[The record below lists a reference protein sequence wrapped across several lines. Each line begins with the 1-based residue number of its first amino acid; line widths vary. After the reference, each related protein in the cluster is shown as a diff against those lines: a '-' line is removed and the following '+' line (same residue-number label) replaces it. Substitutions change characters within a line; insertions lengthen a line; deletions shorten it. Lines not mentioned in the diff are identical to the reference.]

1 MDTDSESNLL
11 TPLQRQQLFLE
22 LAARSEGATAQQVY
36 EAAKQRGDT
45 VTVEAY
51 HNVGRRL
58 THRGLLVA
66 EKEDRNTVFKVG
78 AHVDTQWLDE
88 EQLAAIVDPEYPL
101 LALTVIKEARRQV
114 TDVPESAWKEA
125 RERLKRQDAPTLFHM
140 AITAYANDL
149 LHSYEQYVHLEK
161 AGDKTLAN
169 LRNEI
174 ETSLLLLKQLGK
186 FGLGLSRQALDLPVS
201 FSAGLA
207 QYRRG
212 SLQICNP
219 EFLKEELS
227 KRISPEPLI
236 VDVPHAAADANL
248 LVAAVDGS
256 TRGGLLTLEGE
267 EGDFTVGHAPS
278 VSINTAIAQTNRRVR
293 QQDGREHAAF
303 LRLPEKPEDMQQRD
317 NRYTI
322 MARLFYPDLSES
334 QYAHSIWNAMNL
346 LEIRAALRV
355 MDRWDTARN
364 GAEVRPADI
373 VLMDGPVSPQDR
385 ESSHYVNG
393 STYGRIVRDLIGVSW
408 SILQKSRDN
417 NQVVAGVV
425 KNAQLRVFGP
435 VINRYLVD
443 VVARDPKTQ
452 IQAWPLNAM
461 NTLPDQMLV
470 TRLLTAGRTKDD
482 PWSRT
487 CLVLRP
493 FHAVTDFADRY
504 TRDAVPTAV
513 LLARAEKAR
522 ERRALGTDEAD
533 DAFWCDDFRG
543 KHDPYVQLLE
553 NAWYANFFLGAVP
566 RLDQKQALP
575 RVEFLAPGK
584 TDEDGKFQP
593 DSLLRCQKLVD
604 ALKVNQFDVSSDHS
618 MFAAKGWIDVM
629 PRLLIEAHYTVKVWA
644 TELQSRVHEYVG
656 YHLSRYLKGSHRAVR
671 VRPWKRQE
679 IEAWLTQMT
688 DERRRQGGDKESKPD
703 GQP

>member
-1 MDTDSESNLL
+1 METTPESSLL

-22 LAARSEGATAQQVY
+22 LAARPAGATAQQVHE
-36 EAAKQRGDT
+36 EAQKRGDT

-51 HNVGRRL
+51 HNLGRRL
-58 THRGLLVA
+58 RHRGLLIA

-78 AHVDTQWLDE
+78 AHVDSQWLDE

-125 RERLKRQDAPTLFHM
+125 RERLKNQDARSLFQK
-140 AITAYANDL
+140 AICAYADDL
-149 LHSYEQYVHLEK
+149 SHSYEQYDHLEK
-161 AGDKTLAN
+161 AGDKSLSN

-174 ETSLLLLKQLGK
+174 ETSVLLLKQLGK
-186 FGLGLSRQALDLPVS
+186 FGLGLSREALDLPVS
-201 FSAGLA
+201 FSAGLT
-207 QYRRG
+207 QFRRNA
-212 SLQICNP
+212 LKICD
-219 EFLKEELS
+219 EAVLKEELA

-236 VDVPHAAADANL
+236 VDIPNATPDSTV

-293 QQDGREHAAF
+293 QRDGREHAAF

-417 NQVVAGVV
+417 DQIVAGVV

-435 VINRYLVD
+435 VINRFLVD
-443 VVARDPKTQ
+443 VVAHDPNTQ
-452 IQAWPLNAM
+452 ILAWPLNAM

-504 TRDAVPTAV
+504 ERKQTPTAIF
-513 LLARAEKAR
+513 LRWEAKAK
-522 ERRALGTDEAD
+522 ERHALGVDEAG

-543 KHDPYVQLLE
+543 KADPYVQLLG

-575 RVEFLAPGK
+575 RVEFLVAAK
-584 TDEDGKFQP
+584 TDEDGEFEL
-593 DSLLRCQKLVD
+593 DAIARGTKLVD
-604 ALKVNQFDVSSDHS
+604 ALKINQFDVSSDHS
-618 MFAAKGWIDVM
+618 MFAAKGWIDVL
-629 PRLLIEAHYTVKVWA
+629 PRLLIEAHYTVKIWA
-644 TELQSRVHEYVG
+644 TELQARVHEYVG
-656 YHLSRYLKGSHRAVR
+656 YHLAKYLKGSRRAIR

-688 DERRRQGGDKESKPD
+688 DERRRQGGDKDS
-703 GQP
+703 GNR

>member
-1 MDTDSESNLL
+1 MGATPESRLL
-11 TPLQRQQLFLE
+11 TPSRRQQLFIE
-22 LAARSEGATAQQVY
+22 LAARPEGTTAQQVFD
-36 EAAKQRGDT
+36 EAKQRGDT
-45 VTVEAY
+45 VTIEAY
-51 HNVGRRL
+51 HNLGRRL
-58 THRGLLVA
+58 KHRGLLVA

-78 AHVDTQWLDE
+78 AHVDAQWLDE

-101 LALTVIKEARRQV
+101 LALTVIKEAHRQV
-114 TDVPESAWKEA
+114 TDVPETAWVEA
-125 RERLKRQDAPTLFHM
+125 RERLKREDGPSLFHK
-140 AITAYANDL
+140 ALCAYADDL
-149 LHSYEQYVHLEK
+149 SHSYEQYDHLEK
-161 AGDKTLAN
+161 AGDKSLAT

-174 ETSLLLLKQLGK
+174 ETSLFLLKQLGK
-186 FGLGLSRQALDLPVS
+186 FGLGLSREALNLPAS
-201 FSAGLA
+201 FSSGLTL
-207 QYRRG
+207 YRRG
-212 SLQICNP
+212 ALQICNSDL
-219 EFLKEELS
+219 LKEELA
-227 KRISPEPLI
+227 KRISPESLI
-236 VDVPHAAADANL
+236 VDIPNSTGDANL

-293 QQDGREHAAF
+293 HRDGREHEAF

-346 LEIRAALRV
+346 LEVRAALRV
-355 MDRWDTARN
+355 MERWDTARS
-364 GAEVRPADI
+364 GLEIRPADI

-385 ESSHYVNG
+385 ESSHYVNA
-393 STYGRIVRDLIGVSW
+393 STYGRIVRELIGLSW
-408 SILQKSRDN
+408 NVLQKSRDN
-417 NQVVAGVV
+417 DQIVAGVV

-435 VINRYLVD
+435 IINRFLVE
-443 VVARDPKTQ
+443 VVAQDPNTQ

-461 NTLPDQMLV
+461 NTLPDQILV
-470 TRLLTAGRTKDD
+470 TRLLTAGRTKHD

-504 TRDAVPTAV
+504 TRSITPAAV
-513 LLARAEKAR
+513 LLSRADQAKA
-522 ERRALGTDEAD
+522 RRALGSDEAD

-543 KHDPYVQLLE
+543 MHDPYVQLLE

-566 RLDQKQALP
+566 RLDQKRALP
-575 RVEFLAPGK
+575 RIEFVVARK
-584 TDEDGKFQP
+584 TSDEGGFGV
-593 DSLLRCQKLVD
+593 DSLARAEKLV
-604 ALKVNQFDVSSDHS
+604 AMLKVNGFDVSRDHS
-618 MFAAKGWIDVM
+618 MFSFEGWIDIL
-629 PRLLIEAHYTVKVWA
+629 PKLLIEAHYTVKVWA

-656 YHLSRYLKGSHRAVR
+656 YHLSRYLKGTPRAIR
-671 VRPWKRQE
+671 IRPWKRQE

-688 DERRRQGGDKESKPD
+688 DERRKEAGDKED
-703 GQP
+703 

>member
-1 MDTDSESNLL
+1 MDADPGGRLL
-11 TPLQRQQLFLE
+11 TPLQRQHLFLE
-22 LAARSEGATAQQVY
+22 LAARPEGTTAHQVY
-36 EAAKQRGDT
+36 EEAKQRGDT
-45 VTVEAY
+45 VTIEAY
-51 HNVGRRL
+51 YNLGRRL
-58 THRGLLVA
+58 SHRGLLLA
-66 EKEDRNTVFKVG
+66 EKENGRTIFTIG

-114 TDVPESAWKEA
+114 TDVPESAWQEA
-125 RERLKRQDAPTLFHM
+125 RERLKHEDAHTLFHT
-140 AITAYANDL
+140 AICAYSDDL
-149 LHSYEQYVHLEK
+149 YHSFEHYDHLDQ
-161 AGDKTLAN
+161 AGDKTLSA

-174 ETSLLLLKQLGK
+174 ETSLFLLKQLGK
-186 FGLGLSRQALDLPVS
+186 FGLGLSRQALDLPPS

-219 EFLKEELS
+219 GVLGEELA
-227 KRISPEPLI
+227 KRISPEPII
-236 VDVPHAAADANL
+236 VDIPDSAPDENL
-248 LVAAVDGS
+248 LLAAVDGS

-278 VSINTAIAQTNRRVR
+278 VSINTAIAQTNRNVR
-293 QQDGREHAAF
+293 QRDGRDHAAF

-346 LEIRAALRV
+346 LEVRAALRV
-355 MDRWDTARN
+355 MDRWDTARD
-364 GAEVRPADI
+364 GVEVRPADVI
-373 VLMDGPVSPQDR
+373 LMDGPVSPQDR

-408 SILQKSRDN
+408 NILQKSRDN
-417 NQVVAGVV
+417 DQLVAGVV

-443 VVARDPKTQ
+443 IVARESNTQ

-461 NTLPDQMLV
+461 NTLPDQVLV
-470 TRLLTAGRTKDD
+470 TRLLTAGRTKTD

-504 TRDAVPTAV
+504 SRNQTPSTI
-513 LLARAEKAR
+513 LLGRAEEAR
-522 ERRALGTDEAD
+522 ERRARGSDEAD

-553 NAWYANFFLGAVP
+553 NAWYTSFFLGAVP
-566 RLDQKQALP
+566 RLDQKQVLP
-575 RVEFLAPGK
+575 RFEFLIAGR
-584 TDEDGKFQP
+584 TAEDGKFEP
-593 DSLLRCQKLVD
+593 ETLARCQTLVD
-604 ALKVNQFDVSSDHS
+604 ALRVNRFDVSSDHS
-618 MFAAKGWIDVM
+618 MFAAKGWIDVL
-629 PRLLIEAHYTVKVWA
+629 PRLLIEAHYTVKIWA
-644 TELQSRVHEYVG
+644 TELQARVHEYVG
-656 YHLSRYLKGSHRAVR
+656 YHLSKYLKGPSRAIR

-679 IEAWLTQMT
+679 MEAWLTQMT
-688 DERRRQGGDKESKPD
+688 DERRRQGGDRKE
-703 GQP
+703 